1 MQTVPL
7 DEHGQV
13 LDSLA
18 SMQTQEERTAQK
30 RKHRLRFVTWDRED
44 QLQAFFAWLPK
55 ELHDAPGID
64 WTRIPPSTMGYCV
77 RTIGNSPDAAVLALA
92 VASMLGGFTTYAL
105 RNAIGQLNTLFKTLR
120 AECQMQD
127 YADLHHE
134 QTWREFVQK
143 TSKWTVGGRAQ
154 LHSYISFTQGHFPRY
169 LQRLNAADQL
179 RMRSYGLP
187 SLPYDFMRKHFPV
200 RSRTAAQQAKRRAQ
214 SDVLVPLYPLL
225 RQLVRFRKQLAARTV
240 RAIEEARR
248 KVEAGEAVLPLTFSH
263 TDMIPEINRDART
276 VSEVQLQGREVT
288 MSFTLWDKW
297 TWVDHHQDR
306 YSVDSIEK
314 ARMRTGPY
322 SPEQNCFFVQYGGP
336 SSDLLWIGELI
347 EQRLLQTFTKDR
359 RQQEGYQE
367 RWQHARNMGFSKGC
381 MCSRPGVLTPHDP
394 WFSTAGHQDGDFLF
408 EPESLYRAV
417 LFGSALAM
425 IALSNGSR
433 LSELL
438 QVSWNKER
446 RITRTE
452 TVPAVGADGLPF
464 IGADGKSQTKFVK
477 IHLQHL
483 LPKGSKTEEERQ
495 LFPLS
500 KECVRLL
507 GEIKAML
514 EEAHGAIPVVH
525 PTPSSAKYEHL
536 KPEQYLFQWAATPD
550 GRQGIFSTE
559 DVEILLRFS
568 LHGLDLYTAQG
579 VPIRVSVHVLR
590 HVMATHARQYRHVPP
605 EAIAHFFLHHRL
617 KDLTG
622 REPSAAE
629 ISDYYFQM
637 TEQQRLAVI
646 RTDLDEQEEM
656 DRTLMQAAPTPRDL
670 ERKNEDL
677 RTVYE
682 QWHTLHPT
690 ALGNC
695 GCPGLCPR
703 GNDRS
708 LCLGCSYHVEDP
720 EKLGAALAWRSSYAK
735 QAELFQAQGNLID
748 ARQARIKVQQLDD
761 MINVMRM
768 QLQREASGHYIP
780 VFKVLPSPLRKTEGT
795 HEDQS

>member
-1 MQTVPL
+1 MQTAPL
-7 DEHGQV
+7 DEHEQA
-13 LDSLA
+13 LDSIA
-18 SMQTQEERTAQK
+18 STQVHEERKTQK
-30 RKHRLRFVTWDRED
+30 RKHGLHFVTWDRED

-55 ELHDAPGID
+55 ELHDAPGIA
-64 WTRIPPSTMGYCV
+64 WTHIPPSIRGYCV
-77 RTIGNSPDAAVLALA
+77 HSVGSSPDAAVLALA
-92 VASMLGGFTTYAL
+92 AASMLGAFTTYSL
-105 RNAIGQLNTLFKTLR
+105 RNTIGQLNRLFQTLR
-120 AECQMQD
+120 AECHMKD

-134 QTWREFVQK
+134 QTWLEFVQK
-143 TSKWTVGGRAQ
+143 TKKWTVGSRAQ
-154 LHSYISFTQGHFPRY
+154 LHTYISFTQGHFPRY
-169 LQRLNAADQL
+169 LQRLNTTDRS
-179 RMRSYGLP
+179 RMQVYALP
-187 SLPYDFMRKHFPV
+187 SLPYDFMRKQFPV
-200 RSRTAAQQAKRRAQ
+200 RSRTAAQQAKRKAQ
-214 SDVLVPLYPLL
+214 SDVLVPLYPVL
-225 RQLVRFRKQLAARTV
+225 RQLVRFRKQLAERTF
-240 RAIEEARR
+240 RAVQEACH
-248 KVEAGEAVLPLTFSH
+248 KVEAGEALLPFSFSH

-276 VSEVQLQGREVT
+276 VSEVQMQGREVT
-288 MSFTLWDKW
+288 MKFTLWDKW

-306 YSVDSIEK
+306 YSEESIER
-314 ARMRTGPY
+314 ARMRTSPY
-322 SPEQNCFFVQYGGP
+322 SPNQNCFFVQYHGSP
-336 SSDLLWIGELI
+336 SDLLWIGELI
-347 EQRLLQTFTKDR
+347 EHRLLQTFSKEGLN
-359 RQQEGYQE
+359 QEGYQE
-367 RWQHARNMGFSKGC
+367 RWRRARQLGFSKGC
-381 MCSRPGVLTPHDP
+381 ICSRPGVLTPHDH
-394 WFSTAGHQDGDFLF
+394 WFSTNGHQAGEFLF
-408 EPESLYRAV
+408 EPECVYRAV
-417 LFGSALAM
+417 LFGAALTM

-452 TVPAVGADGLPF
+452 MVPALGAGRLPL
-464 IGADGKSQTKFVK
+464 IGADSKPQTKREK

-500 KECVRLL
+500 RECMRLL
-507 GEIKAML
+507 GEIKVML
-514 EEAHGAIPVVH
+514 EEAHEAIPVVH

-536 KPEQYLFQWAATPD
+536 KPEQYLFQWSATPE

-559 DVEILLRFS
+559 DVQTLLRFI

-622 REPSAAE
+622 REPSSSE

-637 TEQQRLAVI
+637 TEQQRFAVV
-646 RTDLDEQEEM
+646 RADLDEQEEM

-670 ERKNEDL
+670 EQKNEDV

-720 EKLGAALAWRSSYAK
+720 EKLGAALAWRESYAQ
-735 QAELFQAQGNLID
+735 QAALFEAQGNAID
-748 ARQARIKVQQLDD
+748 ARQARIKVHQLDD
-761 MINVMRM
+761 MMNVMRM
-768 QLQREASGHYIP
+768 QLQEEASGHYIP
-780 VFKVLPSPLRKTEGT
+780 MFKLLPSPFCTTEET
-795 HEDQS
+795 HEEES